1 MDKFME
7 FVSIPPD
14 LWSMVA
20 IWLNTL
26 ILFLLVKKFL
36 FKPVQNV
43 LAQRDAEIK
52 NMYNSARTAESDA
65 KAMEKE
71 YTQKLSD
78 AKNEAG
84 RIMQTAVKSA
94 SEKSDEII
102 AEAQTKANDIIE
114 KAHSRIEQ
122 ERKAAVQEIQSQ
134 VADMAVAIAQKV
146 IEKEID
152 PKTHEK
158 LVEDFINSEVECK

>member
-52 NMYNSARTAESDA
+52 KMYDSARTAESDA
-65 KAMEKE
+65 KAMEEE

-84 RIMQTAVKSA
+84 RIMQNAVKSA

-102 AEAQTKANDIIE
+102 AEAQTKASDIIE

>member
-1 MDKFME
+1 MDKFMD

-14 LWSMVA
+14 LWSMIAV
-20 IWLNTL
+20 WLNTL

-36 FKPVQNV
+36 FKPIQNI

-52 NMYNSARTAESDA
+52 TMYDSAAQAETSA
-65 KAMEKE
+65 KAMETE
-71 YTQKLSD
+71 YTQRMAD

-84 RIMQTAVKSA
+84 RIMQRATKAA
-94 SEKSDEII
+94 SEKGEEIV
-102 AEAQTKANDIIE
+102 AEAQSKASDMIS
-114 KAHSRIEQ
+114 KAEARIEQ
-122 ERKAAVQEIQSQ
+122 ERKAAVSEIQNQ

-158 LVEDFINSEVECK
+158 LVEEFIKSEVEGK